1 MNTLAPIEPT
11 AASFLNTVVEVVWP
25 HLPTELQA
33 AAMAAGPAMRLQLE
47 RLALEVRDAEARC
60 LRYAEAVRQ
69 PHFPVMA
76 AVYFGAQDVLR
87 DRVPAEVRAAL
98 KPLLALA
105 AEGRLDP
112 ARQLCFVLARDRST
126 SEAAL
131 GRFLLWCALLLN
143 LRIHTWDH
151 PQPEALGVLTAMEV
165 TAEQRLNELLDS
177 PELGE
182 PDFRPLHVL
191 VLGLLEHT
199 RCVTETLWPVLIEE
213 LGPGIQELLQ
223 TSEVLRETRRLTAR
237 DAAVL
242 ECRLLEATIGSQQL
256 SDRHPQ
262 HYPSASAVDNQRTR
276 VLKRLRNDEYEF
288 VEDRLIDLLMRPEDL

>member
-1 MNTLAPIEPT
+1 MNTRAPIEPT
-11 AASFLNTVVEVVWP
+11 AASFLRTVIEVVWP
-25 HLPTELQA
+25 HLPTQLQA

-47 RLALEVRDAEARC
+47 RLALEVHDAEARG

-69 PHFPVMA
+69 PHFPLMA

-87 DRVPAEVRAAL
+87 DRVPAAVRAAL

-105 AEGRLDP
+105 AEGHLDP
-112 ARQLCFVLARDRST
+112 ARQLCFVFARDRST
-126 SEAAL
+126 AEAAL

-151 PQPEALGVLTAMEV
+151 PQPEALGVLTAMEL
-165 TAEQRLNELLDS
+165 TAEQRLKELLES
-177 PELGE
+177 PELRE
-182 PDFRPLHVL
+182 PDFRPFHVL

-199 RCVTETLWPVLIEE
+199 RCVTETLWSVLVEE

-223 TSEVLRETRRLTAR
+223 RAEGLRETRRLTGR

-242 ECRLLEATIGSQQL
+242 ECRLLEPTIGSQQL
-256 SDRHPQ
+256 SDRYPQ
-262 HYPSASAVDNQRTR
+262 HYSSASAVDNQRSR
-276 VLKRLRNDEYEF
+276 VLKRLGNGEYEF
-288 VEDRLIDLLMRPEDL
+288 VDDRLIDLLKSPGNL